1 MAAAT
6 ARAHSFD
13 SFAHQPPAEASDL
26 ARLGEIVRDFSFGRK
41 DVVLSSGNPSTFYF
55 DMKPSMLNPEGASL
69 IAKLIFDQCRAVHA
83 ELVGGLEMGAVPITG
98 AVCLHSFKEGSP
110 IDGYFVRKKA
120 KEHGA
125 KKLVE
130 GLAPGVSVK
139 GKRVVIVDDVTTT
152 GKSALQVVT
161 ALREEG
167 AEVVLAISI
176 VDREE
181 GAIANFEAEG
191 ITLVP
196 LLTASRFLN
205 G

>member
-6 ARAHSFD
+6 ARAHSFN
-13 SFAHQPPAEASDL
+13 SSATASGAESADV
-26 ARLGEIVRDFSFGRK
+26 ARLGEIVRDLSFGRK
-41 DVVLSSGNPSTFYF
+41 QVTLSSGVPSTFYF
-55 DMKPSMLNPEGASL
+55 DMKPSMLDPEGASL
-69 IAKLIFDQCRAVHA
+69 IAKLIYEQCREVKA

-98 AVCLHSFKEGSP
+98 AVCLYSRDKEMP
-110 IDGYFVRKKA
+110 IAGYFVRKAA

-130 GLAPGVSVK
+130 GLGPNVSLK

-152 GKSALQVVT
+152 GKSALKVVT

-167 AEVVLAISI
+167 AEVLLAISI

-181 GAIANFEAEG
+181 GAVDNFAAEG
-191 ITLVP
+191 IKLVP
-196 LLTASRFLN
+196 LLSASRFLDS
-205 G
+205 